1 MLMTIGIG
9 TLHHYRAQVG
19 QQVPLRQHLLL
30 GQHPRPAL
38 LPGPAALPPGPGHG
52 GRGVSG
58 RRGHAAGEA
67 VQPRRRAHLLQR
79 LRPER
84 GAGPGRQV
92 GCEIFTNLRL
102 NL

>member
-1 MLMTIGIG
+1 M
-9 TLHHYRAQVG
+9 G

-52 GRGVSG
+52 GRGVPG

-67 VQPRRRAHLLQR
+67 VQPRRRPHLLQR

-92 GCEIFTNLRL
+92 LELQTKVREDFTIKEKVIESAY
-102 NL
+102 